1 LIETLFDNK
10 QKGRRLQRG
19 LPHKRQRPTQKHPY
33 QFLFT
38 LADCLTSRLRVV
50 PLSSRRLSSR
60 WNQAR
65 ASLQIDCQDGASQNG
80 ITGGGIMPGSVSEL
94 PLPTYLQDECSQPQ
108 PISATPDFSA
118 FLQYSLQYFSSGSI
132 KQSQVGCAHFRS
144 LSAIRTA
151 SLPWSKQCD

>member
-1 LIETLFDNK
+1 MIETLFDNK
-10 QKGRRLQRG
+10 QKRSSPSARLTSQETTTNPKTSVSILIYARG
-19 LPHKRQRPTQKHPY
+19 LPHVEVKSCCFIKSQIVIAPKSGTA
-33 QFLFT
+33 F
-38 LADCLTSRLRVV
+38 
-50 PLSSRRLSSR
+50 
-60 WNQAR
+60 
-65 ASLQIDCQDGASQNG
+65 LQIDCQNLASQNG

-151 SLPWSKQCD
+151 SLP